1 MRVQQDCTYETPGP
15 PTYGAHC
22 WYEDNGT
29 LVDKV
34 GGSRGD
40 TKLTFY
46 STSTLNTHLLF
57 CEQIFLF
64 QLTLGLFWEEF

>member
-1 MRVQQDCTYETPGP
+1 MKHQVLQPIA
-15 PTYGAHC
+15 AHC

-29 LVDKV
+29 LLDKV

-46 STSTLNTHLLF
+46 STSTLNTHLIL